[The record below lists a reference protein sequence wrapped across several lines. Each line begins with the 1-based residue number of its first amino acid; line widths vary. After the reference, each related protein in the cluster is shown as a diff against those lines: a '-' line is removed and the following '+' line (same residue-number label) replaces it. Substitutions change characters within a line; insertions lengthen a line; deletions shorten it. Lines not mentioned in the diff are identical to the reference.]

1 MAPRIAL
8 ACALLSSTELEIA
21 APGGQAT
28 NMTRAVQTITQV
40 LYLRTSDVLNTD
52 PIPMWHG
59 NEIIRVGGEGS
70 LSAGKYL
77 LGAGKVFRNTEN

>member
-1 MAPRIAL
+1 
-8 ACALLSSTELEIA
+8 
-21 APGGQAT
+21 
-28 NMTRAVQTITQV
+28 
-40 LYLRTSDVLNTD
+40 
-52 PIPMWHG
+52 MWHG